1 MNKRITIFVGAY
13 GSGKTEIALNTV
25 ERLAPLHPRI
35 AIVDLDIMK
44 PYFRSREHRLRLIES
59 RIDVIAPSGDM
70 AAADLPAL
78 PAEIYSVLQNPEIRV
93 IMDVGGDDAGAVA
106 LGRYKQ
112 YFTPESYDLFLV
124 INTHRPFTKRV
135 EDTVSLAR
143 RIEARSRINI
153 TGIIS
158 NSNLGGE
165 TTVEDVVS
173 GYQMAKDV
181 AEAMELPLV
190 MVVASR
196 PLVSGVS
203 DRLPGVTVMS
213 LDRRML
219 PPWERS
225 E

>member
-1 MNKRITIFVGAY
+1 MSKRITIYVGAY

-25 ERLAPLHPRI
+25 EQLAPGYPRI

-59 RIDVIAPSGDM
+59 KIDLIAPSGAM
-70 AAADLPAL
+70 AVADLPAL
-78 PAEIYSVLQNPEIRV
+78 PAEIYSVLQDPELRV

-106 LGRYKQ
+106 LGRFKQ
-112 YFTPESYDLFLV
+112 YFTPENHDLLLV
-124 INTHRPFTKRV
+124 INTYRPFTKRV
-135 EDTVSLAR
+135 EDTVALAR
-143 RIEARSRINI
+143 RIEARSRIRI

-158 NSNLGGE
+158 NSNLGSE
-165 TTVEDVVS
+165 TTVDDIVG

-181 AEAMELPLV
+181 AEAMGLPLT

-196 PLVSGVS
+196 PLAAEVSQ
-203 DRLPGVTVMS
+203 RLPDVTVMP

-219 PPWERS
+219 PPWERN

>member
-1 MNKRITIFVGAY
+1 MSRRITIFVGAY

-25 ERLAPLHPRI
+25 ERIAPEHPHI

-44 PYFRSREHRLRLIES
+44 PYFRSREHKVRLIES
-59 RIDVIAPSGDM
+59 KIDVIAPSGAM

-106 LGRYKQ
+106 LGRFRQ
-112 YFTPESYDLFLV
+112 YFTEGDYDLFLV

-135 EDTVSLAR
+135 EDTVTLAR
-143 RIEARSRINI
+143 RIEARSRIKI
-153 TGIIS
+153 TGVVS
-158 NSNLGGE
+158 NSNLGSE
-165 TTVEDVVS
+165 TTAADVVG

-181 AEAMELPLV
+181 AEAMGVPLT
-190 MVVASR
+190 MVVASL
-196 PLVSGVS
+196 PLVPEVS
-203 DRLPGVTVMS
+203 ERLPGVPVMP
-213 LDRRML
+213 LHRRVL
-219 PPWERS
+219 PPWERL